1 MTDYY
6 QLLGVAPS
14 ASTAEIRQAYARL
27 ARERHPDRFQDAT
40 EKQAAQKAL
49 QDITT
54 AFNELANPRS
64 RQEYDAATAQA
75 DAADARGDRHR
86 RLRARAA
93 ARSRRGSSRRR
104 SRCCRRRSTTP
115 PTRRPTTRRSA
126 ARSRACRSLAR
137 EAVQALERA
146 TQLAPNSAAAFADL
160 AVVLARQGLKLRA
173 QKAVEVALRLAPR
186 DPRVAALAA
195 ELGLEQAVSDM
206 KITCQ
211 ALSDVGRKRK
221 GNEDAL
227 FLNHEQQLFVVA
239 DGMGGHAAGEVASR
253 VAVDAINEFVTLT
266 GGNEEITWPFGLDE
280 TISYEGNRLKTAI
293 RHANRRVLEAT
304 RESAEYEGM
313 ATTVAAVLVDGDTAH
328 LAHVGDSRIYLW
340 SGGAFSQLTSDHSW
354 VNEQIQSG
362 VISAE
367 QARSHPLRNVVTRA
381 LGGRSDLLVDIQ
393 SRRMSAGDVLL
404 LCSDGLTTMI
414 GDEDIARILGEAE
427 GDVARA
433 AAALVDEANERG
445 GEDNITVVLLKF
457 EE

>member
-1 MTDYY
+1 VSDMRI
-6 QLLGVAPS
+6 V
-14 ASTAEIRQAYARL
+14 
-27 ARERHPDRFQDAT
+27 
-40 EKQAAQKAL
+40 
-49 QDITT
+49 
-54 AFNELANPRS
+54 
-64 RQEYDAATAQA
+64 
-75 DAADARGDRHR
+75 ADAR
-86 RLRARAA
+86 
-93 ARSRRGSSRRR
+93 
-104 SRCCRRRSTTP
+104 
-115 PTRRPTTRRSA
+115 
-126 ARSRACRSLAR
+126 
-137 EAVQALERA
+137 
-146 TQLAPNSAAAFADL
+146 
-160 AVVLARQGLKLRA
+160 
-173 QKAVEVALRLAPR
+173 
-186 DPRVAALAA
+186 
-195 ELGLEQAVSDM
+195 
-206 KITCQ
+206 
-211 ALSDVGRKRK
+211 SDVGRKRK

-227 FLNHEQQLFVVA
+227 FLNPEQKLFVVA
-239 DGMGGHAAGEVASR
+239 DGMGGHAAGEVASQ

-280 TISYEGNRLKTAI
+280 SISYEGNRLKTAI

-362 VISAE
+362 VISPE